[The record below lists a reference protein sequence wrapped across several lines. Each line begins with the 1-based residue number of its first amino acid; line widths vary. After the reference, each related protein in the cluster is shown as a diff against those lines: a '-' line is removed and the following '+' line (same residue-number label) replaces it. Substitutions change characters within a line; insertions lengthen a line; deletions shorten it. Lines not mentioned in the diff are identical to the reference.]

1 MPPTP
6 WATNKNAVIPFSLN
20 LNISH
25 FFWRIELIVKS
36 NFVFKATSSL
46 LLTNRK
52 HNITETNEVISKQG
66 MLVKIMAEPKFY
78 SPLKIG
84 LLIVAIAY
92 FLFTFHAMFTLAW
105 IGEWESLTGSVS
117 FWIFIT
123 DIAAS
128 FGLVFRFIASILAV
142 TAIVVYFANKGL
154 LAPTVFKVLRWILV
168 LEALYWVPLIVSG
181 VWGVLPVGLS
191 SFGETT
197 GLSFNLILFI
207 TTGIP
212 CLVSSIAIPFAL
224 FKLASKL
231 KLNKLTADAIKW
243 GLITGTIYVFVLWLN
258 NTGMWITTLLSK
270 GTKYLGAYPE
280 NLLSFILTLY
290 GLSALVVFTAYFT
303 GKSISAGAD
312 SFEKFNLRPIG
323 AIIVALG
330 LYFLWNYLTWIFFGG
345 WSDWYAWFLGHN
357 LDLWM
362 LSLPLVGLPLLFK
375 RQTS

>member
-1 MPPTP
+1 
-6 WATNKNAVIPFSLN
+6 
-20 LNISH
+20 
-25 FFWRIELIVKS
+25 
-36 NFVFKATSSL
+36 
-46 LLTNRK
+46 
-52 HNITETNEVISKQG
+52 
-66 MLVKIMAEPKFY
+66 
-78 SPLKIG
+78 
-84 LLIVAIAY
+84 
-92 FLFTFHAMFTLAW
+92 
-105 IGEWESLTGSVS
+105 VS
-117 FWIFIT
+117 
-123 DIAAS
+123 
-128 FGLVFRFIASILAV
+128 
-142 TAIVVYFANKGL
+142 
-154 LAPTVFKVLRWILV
+154 
-168 LEALYWVPLIVSG
+168 
-181 VWGVLPVGLS
+181 LS

-231 KLNKLTADAIKW
+231 KPNKPTADAIKW

-270 GTKYLGAYPE
+270 GTAYLGAYPE
-280 NLLSFILTLY
+280 NLFSFVLTLY
-290 GLSALVVFTAYFT
+290 GLPALVAFTAYFT
-303 GKSISAGAD
+303 GKSISSGAD
-312 SFEKFNLRPIG
+312 AFEKLHLRSLG

-345 WSDWYAWFLGHN
+345 DHLWSDWYAWFLGHN